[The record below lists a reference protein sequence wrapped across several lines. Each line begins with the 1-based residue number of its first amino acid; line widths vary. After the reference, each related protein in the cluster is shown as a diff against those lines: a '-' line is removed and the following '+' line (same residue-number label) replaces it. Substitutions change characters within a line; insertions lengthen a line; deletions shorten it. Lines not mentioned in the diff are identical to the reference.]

1 MDDIYENIE
10 ESNPNKKWKT
20 LLVFDDMIVDMHSN
34 EKPNKIVTDSSLEE
48 EIKYFSCFYH
58 AIIF

>member
-1 MDDIYENIE
+1 
-10 ESNPNKKWKT
+10 
-20 LLVFDDMIVDMHSN
+20 MIVDMHSN